1 MSDKEAIDRL
11 FNMFAE
17 DDESAARMWGF
28 KEKPP
33 VETKSEGGNDN
44 NTELETL
51 PMLYLIGRVR
61 GQSGR

>member
-44 NTELETL
+44 NTELEKALHTITSDD
-51 PMLYLIGRVR
+51 PPKP
-61 GQSGR
+61 